1 MFATFFL
8 SVSQTFRR
16 HPSNCHPVAVFTQ
29 EYSQSWGLTL
39 ASLHPC
45 RVAMSIC
52 TKKWCTYYIF
62 YMTWWCSF
70 VWAVY
75 HCKLWACTCPK
86 VGGYATVCNVLQK
99 LMINFEGLEINWSIS
114 VYFILIHFV
123 FFLLEGMLEVRE
135 WTCQPHLLERVNWK
149 AFAAITKQYRWISC

>member
-52 TKKWCTYYIF
+52 TKKNGVHILHDTMMLLCLSCVSLQIVGMHMSKGGGLCYC
-62 YMTWWCSF
+62 MQCSPKTDDEF
-70 VWAVY
+70 WRFGD
-75 HCKLWACTCPK
+75 KLK
-86 VGGYATVCNVLQK
+86 YFNVLH
-99 LMINFEGLEINWSIS
+99 IDSS
-114 VYFILIHFV
+114 CV
-123 FFLLEGMLEVRE
+123 FLALKECLKWGSN
-135 WTCQPHLLERVNWK
+135 WTCQPHRK
-149 AFAAITKQYRWISC
+149 AFAAITKQHRWISC